1 MKKNKLVTEFSVIG
15 QDIEEHF
22 NTYNEAEKYC
32 IDLGKEQQMEV
43 QFFSKEWINGIEGD
57 VVIFKN
63 YGEHL

>member
-1 MKKNKLVTEFSVIG
+1 MANNKTVTEFSVVG

-22 NTYNEAEKYC
+22 NTYSEAEKC
-32 IDLGKEQQMEV
+32 CLDLTKEQQMEV
-43 QFFSKEWINGIEGD
+43 QFFSKEWNNGNEGD

>member
-32 IDLGKEQQMEV
+32 IDLVKEQQMEV